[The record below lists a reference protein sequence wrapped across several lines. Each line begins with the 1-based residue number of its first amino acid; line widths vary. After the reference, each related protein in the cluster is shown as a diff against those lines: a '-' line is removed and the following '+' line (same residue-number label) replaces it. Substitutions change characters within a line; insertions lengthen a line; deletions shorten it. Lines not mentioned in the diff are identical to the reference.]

1 MICATHNVRSILLT
15 KKLIK
20 DNQLDN
26 VEFAQLLGMSDSITD
41 VLQKKGYKVYKYL
54 PYGHFHESIPYL
66 LRRLYENYP
75 MIQYI

>member
-1 MICATHNVRSILLT
+1 MS
-15 KKLIK
+15 KKKALITGITGQ
-20 DNQLDN
+20 DGSYLS
-26 VEFAQLLGMSDSITD
+26 EFLI
-41 VLQKKGYKVYKYL
+41 KKGYKVYKYL